1 MHGADYAPSDTRGT
15 LLDCTMC
22 LRWHELELP
31 QQLLK
36 TDSRIQMTNKT
47 RLILTSL
54 FFSST
59 LIGCT
64 QETQN
69 KIGRS
74 LQNWTGANGVLEV
87 YSGGEIVKRFIKIDK
102 LSTATSTDSGDMA
115 RPYRFAY
122 GVLDANMNGE
132 QDANERKVY
141 FEISDYSTNYVF
153 YGDPGS

>member
-1 MHGADYAPSDTRGT
+1 MTAIRSSAIAIALATT
-15 LLDCTMC
+15 LA
-22 LRWHELELP
+22 
-31 QQLLK
+31 
-36 TDSRIQMTNKT
+36 
-47 RLILTSL
+47 
-54 FFSST
+54 
-59 LIGCT
+59 GCT

-87 YSGGEIVKRFIKIDK
+87 YSGGQLVKRFIKIDK
-102 LSTATSTDSGDMA
+102 LSTATSTQGGDRA

-122 GVLDANMNGE
+122 GVLDTNLNGE
-132 QDANERKVY
+132 RDADERKVY